1 MQALILRVLVV
12 DDNEIVRRASAKSFN
27 HKLTLRLSA
36 RLLTEPMPSVRFV
49 STDRMWCYSTSRC
62 Q

>member
-12 DDNEIVRRASAKSFN
+12 DDTRSFGAASAKSFN

-36 RLLTEPMPSVRFV
+36 KLLTEPMLSVRCV
-49 STDRMWCYSTSRC
+49 NTDRMSCYWTSRC